1 MSELI
6 MKNIFGICI
15 LSSTLLLG
23 CAASADKPTPKLQH
37 ALLKEPQSELIA
49 QGIARLMRSN
59 AIAVSED
66 VFMTGSVMVVDNA
79 SKTDSLGSPIMGKQ
93 LNMPD
98 KFELLIKG
106 NTCFVRHLD
115 SKATESLPGVKCKI
129 NNG

>member
-1 MSELI
+1 
-6 MKNIFGICI
+6 MKNVLCIFV
-15 LSSTLLLG
+15 LSNALLLG

-59 AIAVSED
+59 AIAVAED

-79 SKTDSLGSPIMGKQ
+79 SKTDSLGNPIMGKQ

-106 NTCFVRHLD
+106 DTCFVRHLD
-115 SKATESLPGVKCKI
+115 SKATESLPDVKCKI
-129 NNG
+129 NNR